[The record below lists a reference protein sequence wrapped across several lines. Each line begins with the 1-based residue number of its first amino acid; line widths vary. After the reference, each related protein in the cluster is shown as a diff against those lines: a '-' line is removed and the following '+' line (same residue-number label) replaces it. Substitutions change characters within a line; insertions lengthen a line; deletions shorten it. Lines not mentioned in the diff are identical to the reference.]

1 MPHSR
6 ILHPVAFLDGR
17 QELQR
22 GNYQC
27 NIALPRQRVA
37 LIYHRKKVYRA
48 YCTYRWS
55 KHNLTWVAPSF
66 PTLVYC
72 LPQWSWIHWSCEKIF
87 FVGTNDLV
95 KFQIYSLTL
104 ISKYQSPTSALFIS
118 RSWWVSLGPSDH
130 EHKLKLWR
138 LQLTSNYKKIQ
149 VLRKRK
155 WKIKKLT

>member
-104 ISKYQSPTSALFIS
+104 ISKYQSPTSALLYLSAEAGEFPLGLQTMNIS
-118 RSWWVSLGPSDH
+118 LNYEDYN
-130 EHKLKLWR
+130 
-138 LQLTSNYKKIQ
+138 LQVI
-149 VLRKRK
+149 
-155 WKIKKLT
+155 IKKFKY